1 MAGRRAVVCLCLA
14 RDQVLQLL
22 DSRLA
27 AALSGD
33 FMGRLRTA
41 LPRSRMSSIMS
52 RNAALAAAS
61 RSSSNLIVIQVPG
74 VSARSDLRWR
84 SERTWKSNG
93 PR

>member
-1 MAGRRAVVCLCLA
+1 
-14 RDQVLQLL
+14 
-22 DSRLA
+22 
-27 AALSGD
+27 
-33 FMGRLRTA
+33 